1 MKIKLCR
8 IMKVI
13 CFCLVVVLMVNTLTD
28 LFKPKW
34 LENRW
39 QSAKTN
45 NSFYELKKDSTE
57 VVYFGA
63 SVIAAAVDPF
73 QLYEEQGISSY
84 NLGVMS
90 QPMLATYFWFRE
102 ALKTQKMKVAVIEI
116 KSAARTSIKA
126 EGKARKSYD
135 YMKWGVEKIQ
145 YALEY
150 KKLFG
155 NTENSAEQVSLME
168 YLFPMTMYHS
178 RWSQLA
184 YEDYDFFL
192 GNDNSYTRGF
202 ATLTS
207 TFKNNSNFDQEE
219 YEKGTYDGLELTTD
233 EVTEPSEENSSYL
246 YRIIKLAKEK
256 DVKLLLVKTPDTK
269 WSIRQHN
276 YIQKVADENEINFL
290 DFNMKSLREEMGF
303 EFEND
308 AADTIHI
315 NVKGAKKI
323 TSYLGNYLTN
333 NYDLTDYRDTD
344 NEIKKT
350 YESEKILYQAAM
362 KDVNLALIRSAD
374 DYLQAINNEDYSVI
388 IASGSNP
395 RSIKFTENQERLLKE
410 FGLDWNNVK
419 DNNYADNI
427 ICVKDGKKIAKVID
441 KQDDLFTITSSM
453 NGTLQGGTDYSITAS
468 DRNCSI
474 RLNNSDCTTVRSN
487 CFNIIV
493 YNKKLN
499 EVADSVYLYSS
510 GDSIIIGREG

>member
-1 MKIKLCR
+1 
-8 IMKVI
+8 
-13 CFCLVVVLMVNTLTD
+13 
-28 LFKPKW
+28 
-34 LENRW
+34 
-39 QSAKTN
+39 
-45 NSFYELKKDSTE
+45 
-57 VVYFGA
+57 
-63 SVIAAAVDPF
+63 
-73 QLYEEQGISSY
+73 
-84 NLGVMS
+84 
-90 QPMLATYFWFRE
+90 
-102 ALKTQKMKVAVIEI
+102 
-116 KSAARTSIKA
+116 
-126 EGKARKSYD
+126 
-135 YMKWGVEKIQ
+135 
-145 YALEY
+145 
-150 KKLFG
+150 
-155 NTENSAEQVSLME
+155 
-168 YLFPMTMYHS
+168 MTMYHS

>member
-168 YLFPMTMYHS
+168 YLF
-178 RWSQLA
+178 Q
-184 YEDYDFFL
+184 
-192 GNDNSYTRGF
+192 
-202 ATLTS
+202 
-207 TFKNNSNFDQEE
+207 
-219 YEKGTYDGLELTTD
+219 
-233 EVTEPSEENSSYL
+233 
-246 YRIIKLAKEK
+246 
-256 DVKLLLVKTPDTK
+256 
-269 WSIRQHN
+269 
-276 YIQKVADENEINFL
+276 
-290 DFNMKSLREEMGF
+290 
-303 EFEND
+303 
-308 AADTIHI
+308 
-315 NVKGAKKI
+315 
-323 TSYLGNYLTN
+323 
-333 NYDLTDYRDTD
+333 
-344 NEIKKT
+344 
-350 YESEKILYQAAM
+350 
-362 KDVNLALIRSAD
+362 
-374 DYLQAINNEDYSVI
+374 
-388 IASGSNP
+388 
-395 RSIKFTENQERLLKE
+395 
-410 FGLDWNNVK
+410 
-419 DNNYADNI
+419 
-427 ICVKDGKKIAKVID
+427 
-441 KQDDLFTITSSM
+441 
-453 NGTLQGGTDYSITAS
+453 
-468 DRNCSI
+468 
-474 RLNNSDCTTVRSN
+474 
-487 CFNIIV
+487 
-493 YNKKLN
+493 
-499 EVADSVYLYSS
+499 
-510 GDSIIIGREG
+510 